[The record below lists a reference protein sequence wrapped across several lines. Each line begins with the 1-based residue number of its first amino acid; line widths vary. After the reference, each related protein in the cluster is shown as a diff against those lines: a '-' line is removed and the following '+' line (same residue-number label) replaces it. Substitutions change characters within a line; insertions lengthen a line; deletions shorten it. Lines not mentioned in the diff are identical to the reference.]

1 MGIAITGSFVHLHT
15 HSEYSLLD
23 GLSRVSDL
31 VARAKELGMPAIALT
46 DHGALYGAVDFYVA
60 ANQAG
65 IKPILGVETYIARTN
80 RFERDPRLEGH
91 GKPFHLVLLAK
102 DFTGYRNL
110 VALVTTAHL
119 DGYYYR
125 PRMDK
130 EILRQ
135 HSKGL
140 IALSACLQGE
150 LARAI
155 QDEGIDAA
163 CKVALEHQEIFGA
176 GNYYLEL
183 MQHQVPEQQAVL
195 EGVREVARR
204 TGIPLVAT
212 NDIHY
217 VHAEDAEAQDVMVC
231 IQSGK
236 TIDTQDR
243 LKMIDHPELYLKTAE
258 QMAALFPDDREA
270 LENTVRIAEMIDIKL
285 PLGELQLPAFAVPAG
300 TTPDEHLRRMAETGV
315 RAKYGEI
322 TTELRERLDKELSV
336 IGKLGYSGYI
346 LIVQDF
352 IRYARENGILTAV
365 RGSAGGSLVNYA
377 IDLTDIDPI
386 RYGLIFDRFLN
397 LERYTLP
404 DIDVDFMDNRRDE
417 VIAYVT
423 EKYGADRVA
432 QIGTFNTMLARAAVR
447 DVARVLGMP
456 YGEADRVAKAI
467 PFGVTLDDSRRN
479 FAELRDLEQ
488 EPHVER
494 LLDLAEKVEGL
505 VRSTGTH
512 AAGVVITAEPLSQ
525 LVPLERSKGTSA
537 IQTQYED
544 KSLEKLGLLKFDFL
558 GLSNLTILDEA
569 LKLIKTSRGI
579 DIDRAHIPLDDKK
592 TFDLL
597 GSGETTGMFQLESA
611 GMRRHIRDLKPDR
624 VEDVMAMVALFRPGP
639 MDYIPSYIRRKHGQE
654 AVTYAHAL
662 LEPVLRKTYGVMV
675 YQEDVMAVTQ
685 ALAGFTLSQADVL
698 CFAIR
703 KKIREKLD
711 AQKMKFVE
719 GCLRNGVHADVI
731 ELVWKD
737 FEPFARYGFNRAHA
751 AIYGVIAYH
760 TAYLKAN
767 YTLEYMTAVLSSD
780 MGNSE
785 RIAIAVAECRRMKI
799 DVLPPDV
806 NESRLGFVNKP
817 SAIRFGL
824 GAVKNVGEGAVES
837 IIEARTTA
845 GPYKSLDDFCD
856 RIDKQ
861 RCNKRVVE
869 SLIKCGALDAFG
881 EPRQSMLDR
890 LDGVLATAQREQEER
905 ENGQL
910 NFLAA
915 LDLHGALTTAH
926 IKRGAEA
933 PQKVLLGWEKE
944 LLGIYLSEHPLKQMA
959 VRMGEIVPPV
969 TYLAGLKEVDDD
981 LIVVACVVTSAR
993 KHITREKKLMM
1004 FAQVEDLTGTTE
1016 VTVFPRTYEATAALW
1031 AADEILL
1038 VLARVEQRDE
1048 APKLLCE
1055 HAVRFDDAGIAEIR
1069 RVADERRQS
1078 LAKRAKFMR
1087 PTNGHGA
1094 DGGPRGSAGP
1104 APAGSSPR
1112 PTYSPAPMPTGTP
1125 SLPSPAQRSAS
1136 ETTPAVSPA
1145 DPASPPSASSAS
1157 SSSTS
1162 PARSSDSP
1170 SELVI
1175 RFREALDYERSIA
1188 IFQRIQQVLKS
1199 HGGSSVVIL
1208 ELPRAAGGV
1217 RRVPTSFRALPSREL
1232 ADAVANEVGG
1242 DVVEVVLPR

>member
-1 MGIAITGSFVHLHT
+1 
-15 HSEYSLLD
+15 
-23 GLSRVSDL
+23 
-31 VARAKELGMPAIALT
+31 MPAIALT

-130 EILRQ
+130 DILRQ

-155 QDEGIDAA
+155 QDEGLDAA
-163 CKVALEHQEIFGA
+163 CKVALEHQEIFGE
-176 GNYYLEL
+176 GNYFLEL

-236 TIDTQDR
+236 TIETQDR

-258 QMAALFPDDREA
+258 QMAAIFPDDAEA
-270 LENTVRIAEMIDIKL
+270 LANTVRIAEMVDIKL
-285 PLGELQLPAFAVPAG
+285 PLGELQLPAFEVPVG
-300 TTPDEHLRRMAETGV
+300 TTPDEHLRGMAETGV

-423 EKYGADRVA
+423 QKYGADRVA

-467 PFGVTLDDSRRN
+467 PFGVTLEDSRRMV
-479 FAELRDLEQ
+479 AELRDLEQ

-569 LKLIKTSRGI
+569 LKLIKASRGI
-579 DIDRAHIPLDDKK
+579 DIDRGRIPLDDKK

-654 AVTYAHAL
+654 AVTYAHPL

-785 RIAIAVAECRRMKI
+785 RIAIAVAECRRMGI
-799 DVLPPDV
+799 AVLPPDV
-806 NESRLGFVNKP
+806 NESEFGFAITAKG
-817 SAIRFGL
+817 IRFGL
-824 GAVKNVGEGAVES
+824 GAVKNVGEGAVEG
-837 IIEARTTA
+837 IIEARRTG
-845 GPYKSLDDFCD
+845 GPFRSLDDFCG
-856 RIDKQ
+856 RIDLQ
-861 RCNKRVVE
+861 RCNKRVLE

-881 EPRQSMLDR
+881 PRAVQLEHLD
-890 LDGVLATAQREQEER
+890 LALATSQREQRDR
-905 ENGQL
+905 ESGQIGL
-910 NFLAA
+910 FASLGMADEIVA
-915 LDLHGALTTAH
+915 QPLPSGP
-926 IKRGAEA
+926 EA
-933 PQKVLLGWEKE
+933 PKRELLGWEKE
-944 LLGIYLSEHPLKQMA
+944 LLGIYLSEHPLQQMA
-959 VRMGEIVPPV
+959 ARLGEVVPPV
-969 TYLAGLKEVDDD
+969 TYLAALKEADDD

-993 KHITREKKLMM
+993 KHITKEKKLMM
-1004 FAQVEDLTGTTE
+1004 VAQVEDLTGTTE
-1016 VTVFPRTYEATAALW
+1016 ATVFPRTYEATAPLW

-1069 RVADERRQS
+1069 RVAEERRQS

-1087 PTNGHGA
+1087 PLNGNGHDAGRS
-1094 DGGPRGSAGP
+1094 GGPK
-1104 APAGSSPR
+1104 
-1112 PTYSPAPMPTGTP
+1112 GTP
-1125 SLPSPAQRSAS
+1125 SAVPPAERPASQSAPPPSPS
-1136 ETTPAVSPA
+1136 SPA
-1145 DPASPPSASSAS
+1145 APT
-1157 SSSTS
+1157 STS
-1162 PARSSDSP
+1162 SESQP
-1170 SELVI
+1170 ELVI

-1232 ADAVANEVGG
+1232 AEAVANEVGG

>member
-31 VARAKELGMPAIALT
+31 VARAKELEMPAIALT

-65 IKPILGVETYIARTN
+65 IKPILGVETYVARTN

-110 VALVTTAHL
+110 VALVTAAHL

-176 GNYYLEL
+176 GNYFLEL

-195 EGVREVARR
+195 DGVREVARR

-217 VHAEDAEAQDVMVC
+217 VHADDAEAQDVMVC

-258 QMAALFPDDREA
+258 QMAALFPDDPEA
-270 LENTVRIAEMIDIKL
+270 LANTVRIAEMIDIKL

-300 TTPDEHLRRMAETGV
+300 TTPDDHLRRMAETGV
-315 RAKYGEI
+315 RAKYGDI
-322 TTELRERLDKELSV
+322 TPELRERLDKELSV

-467 PFGVTLDDSRRN
+467 PFGVTLEDSRRN
-479 FAELRDLEQ
+479 FSELRDLEQ

-579 DIDRAHIPLDDKK
+579 DIDRERIPLDDKK
-592 TFDLL
+592 TFELL

-654 AVTYAHAL
+654 AVTYAHPL
-662 LEPVLRKTYGVMV
+662 LEPVLRNTYGVMV

-785 RIAIAVAECRRMKI
+785 RIAIAVAECRRMGI
-799 DVLPPDV
+799 AVLPPDV
-806 NESRLGFVNKP
+806 NESEFGFAFTPKG
-817 SAIRFGL
+817 IRFGL
-824 GAVKNVGEGAVES
+824 GAVKNVGEGAVEG
-837 IIEARTTA
+837 IIEARRS
-845 GPYKSLDDFCD
+845 GGRFRSLDDFCG
-856 RIDKQ
+856 RIDLQ
-861 RCNKRVVE
+861 RCNKRVLE

-881 EPRQSMLDR
+881 PRAVQLER
-890 LDGVLATAQREQEER
+890 LDLALATSQREQRDR
-905 ENGQL
+905 ESGQIGL
-910 NFLAA
+910 FASLGMADEIVA
-915 LDLHGALTTAH
+915 QPLPTGP
-926 IKRGAEA
+926 EA
-933 PQKVLLGWEKE
+933 PKRELLGWEKE
-944 LLGIYLSEHPLKQMA
+944 LLGIYLSEHPLQQMA
-959 VRMGEIVPPV
+959 ERLGDVVPPV
-969 TYLAGLKEVDDD
+969 TYLAALKEVDDD

-993 KHITREKKLMM
+993 KHITKEKKLMM

-1031 AADEILL
+1031 SADEILI

-1087 PTNGHGA
+1087 PSNGNGHGVNA
-1094 DGGPRGSAGP
+1094 GGSAGP

-1112 PTYSPAPMPTGTP
+1112 PTYSPAPTSKGTP
-1125 SLPSPAQRSAS
+1125 SLPPPAQRSAS

-1145 DPASPPSASSAS
+1145 SPTAASATSSES
-1157 SSSTS
+1157 Q
-1162 PARSSDSP
+1162 P
-1170 SELVI
+1170 ELVI

-1217 RRVPTSFRALPSREL
+1217 RRVPTSFRARPSREL
-1232 ADAVANEVGG
+1232 AEAVADEVGG

>member
-1 MGIAITGSFVHLHT
+1 
-15 HSEYSLLD
+15 
-23 GLSRVSDL
+23 
-31 VARAKELGMPAIALT
+31 MPAIALT

-65 IKPILGVETYIARTN
+65 IKPILGVETYVARTN

-102 DFTGYRNL
+102 NFAGYRNL

-135 HSKGL
+135 HSEGL

-155 QDEGIDAA
+155 QDEGVDAA

-176 GNYYLEL
+176 GNYFLEL
-183 MQHQVPEQQAVL
+183 MQHGVPEQQAVL

-243 LKMIDHPELYLKTAE
+243 LKMIDHPELYLKSAE
-258 QMAALFPDDREA
+258 QMAALFPDDPEA
-270 LENTVRIAEMIDIKL
+270 LENTVRIAEMVDIKL

-300 TTPDEHLRRMAETGV
+300 TTPEEHLRAMAETGV

-322 TTELRERLDKELSV
+322 TPELRERLDKELSV

-352 IRYARENGILTAV
+352 IRYAREHGILTAV

-456 YGEADRVAKAI
+456 YGEADRVAKTI
-467 PFGVTLDDSRRN
+467 PFGVTLEDSRRMV
-479 FAELRDLEQ
+479 AELRDLEQ

-512 AAGVVITAEPLSQ
+512 AAGVVITAEPLSA

-579 DIDRAHIPLDDKK
+579 DIDRARIPLDDKK

-639 MDYIPSYIRRKHGQE
+639 MDYIPAYIRRKHGQE
-654 AVTYAHAL
+654 AVTYAHPL

-731 ELVWKD
+731 EQVWKD

-785 RIAIAVAECRRMKI
+785 RIAIAVAECRRMGI
-799 DVLPPDV
+799 AVLPPDV
-806 NESRLGFVNKP
+806 NESEFGFAITPKG
-817 SAIRFGL
+817 IRFGL
-824 GAVKNVGEGAVES
+824 GAVKNVGEGAVEG
-837 IIEARTTA
+837 IIEARRA
-845 GPYKSLDDFCD
+845 GGRYKSLDDFCG
-856 RIDKQ
+856 RIDLQ
-861 RCNKRVVE
+861 RCNKRVLE

-881 EPRQSMLDR
+881 PRAVQLGHLD
-890 LDGVLATAQREQEER
+890 LALGTAQREQRDR
-905 ENGQL
+905 ESGQVGLFASMGLTDEIVAQPLPNGP
-910 NFLAA
+910 
-915 LDLHGALTTAH
+915 
-926 IKRGAEA
+926 EA
-933 PQKVLLGWEKE
+933 PKRELLGWEKE
-944 LLGIYLSEHPLKQMA
+944 LLGIYLSEHPLQRMA
-959 VRMGEIVPPV
+959 ERMGEIVPPV
-969 TYLAGLKEVDDD
+969 TYLAQLKEVDDD

-993 KHITREKKLMM
+993 KHITKEKKLMM

-1016 VTVFPRTYEATAALW
+1016 VTVFPRTYEATASLW
-1031 AADEILL
+1031 SADEILL
-1038 VLARVEQRDE
+1038 VLARVEQRDD

-1087 PTNGHGA
+1087 PANGNGHGGN
-1094 DGGPRGSAGP
+1094 GGGRT
-1104 APAGSSPR
+1104 SSPV
-1112 PTYSPAPMPTGTP
+1112 P
-1125 SLPSPAQRSAS
+1125 PAQRPPPTEGPHPLSPSQPPPSS
-1136 ETTPAVSPA
+1136 ETP
-1145 DPASPPSASSAS
+1145 
-1157 SSSTS
+1157 
-1162 PARSSDSP
+1162 
-1170 SELVI
+1170 ELVI

-1199 HGGSSVVIL
+1199 HGGASVVIL

-1232 ADAVANEVGG
+1232 AEAVANEVGG